1 MSEQSGSA
9 LSSAGF
15 DTAWCATDLGTY
27 RACRH
32 TYERYSLDS
41 LPPLDSDQFTGAF
54 TWLGG
59 AGDPIPRQVRKLNG
73 LAKELSATGLTLPR
87 DFVTFQTSEN
97 LYGSLDE
104 VSVTGCW
111 TNLSPPLPSPVEPG
125 AFLVRFFRDQQDC
138 VIWYL
143 YLRPMSEAFVVHS
156 DVDYEFEYEAQR
168 NGEEIQPD
176 LADAQ
181 EQRSAILW
189 CAPSFEE
196 FAHRF
201 WIENRIWHAVN
212 DPDLPRLEP
221 RLQEYVNHYAT
232 PEAPDGE
239 RLRTVVDKADVAR

>member
-1 MSEQSGSA
+1 MRHRPRHVPGLPSHLRA
-9 LSSAGF
+9 L
-15 DTAWCATDLGTY
+15 L
-27 RACRH
+27 
-32 TYERYSLDS
+32 LDS

-168 NGEEIQPD
+168 NGKRYSPISPMR
-176 LADAQ
+176 
-181 EQRSAILW
+181 RSRGARS
-189 CAPSFEE
+189 CGV
-196 FAHRF
+196 HRRSRSSPTGSGSRTASGMRSTTLICNG
-201 WIENRIWHAVN
+201 WNR
-212 DPDLPRLEP
+212 DCRS
-221 RLQEYVNHYAT
+221 T
-232 PEAPDGE
+232 
-239 RLRTVVDKADVAR
+239 